1 MPFEESLK
9 GKTDVSLRPLHLGI
23 SVPDMDESIA
33 WYTDVLGFSLLSDKY
48 MEPIKARVAFL
59 KHGEFSIEL
68 FEIDGA
74 KPLPEERR
82 IPNLD
87 IQTHGTKHMAFAVE
101 HIHEFVDRLKEKNVD
116 IAMDIFPMEEDLVCF
131 IRDNSGNL
139 LELIQ
144 TPESQD

>member
-1 MPFEESLK
+1 MPSKNSFKE
-9 GKTDVSLRPLHLGI
+9 KTNVRLRPLHLGI

-33 WYTDVLGFSLLSDKY
+33 WYTDILGFSLFSDNY
-48 MEPIKARVAFL
+48 MEPIGARVAFL

-68 FEIDGA
+68 FEIEGA

-87 IQTHGTKHMAFAVE
+87 IQTHGTKHLAFAVKD
-101 HIHEFVDRLKEKNVD
+101 IRQFVDRLKEKNVD
-116 IAMDIFPMEEDLVCF
+116 IAMDIFPVEVDLVCF

-144 TPESQD
+144 TREQ

>member
-1 MPFEESLK
+1 MPSEDSFKE
-9 GKTDVSLRPLHLGI
+9 KTDVRLRPLHLGI

-33 WYTDVLGFSLLSDKY
+33 WYTDILRFSVLSDKY
-48 MEPIKARVAFL
+48 IEPIKARVAFL
-59 KHGEFSIEL
+59 NHGEFSIEL
-68 FEIDGA
+68 FEIKGA

-87 IQTHGTKHMAFAVE
+87 IQTHGTKHMAFAVKD
-101 HIHEFVDRLKEKNVD
+101 IHKFVDRLKEKSVD
-116 IAMDIFPMEEDLVCF
+116 IAMDVFPMERDLVCF

-144 TPESQD
+144 TPE

>member
-1 MPFEESLK
+1 MPSNENFKEN
-9 GKTDVSLRPLHLGI
+9 TDVDLRPLHLGI
-23 SVPDMDESIA
+23 SIPDMAESIA
-33 WYTDVLGFSLLSDKY
+33 WYTDVLGFSLLSNDY
-48 MEPIKARVAFL
+48 IEPIKARVAFL

-68 FEIDGA
+68 FEIKGA

-87 IQTHGTKHMAFAVE
+87 IQTHGTKHMAFAVKDL
-101 HIHEFVDRLKEKNVD
+101 HRFVDRLKEKNVD
-116 IAMDIFPMEEDLVCF
+116 IAMDVFPMEGDLVCF

-144 TPESQD
+144 APE

>member
-1 MPFEESLK
+1 MPSEENFK
-9 GKTDVSLRPLHLGI
+9 EKTDISLRPLHLGI

-33 WYTDVLGFSLLSDKY
+33 WYTDVLGFSLLSDDFID
-48 MEPIKARVAFL
+48 PIKARVAFL

-68 FEIDGA
+68 FEIEGA

-87 IQTHGTKHMAFAVE
+87 IQTHGTKHMAFAVRD
-101 HIHEFVDRLKEKNVD
+101 IHKFVDRLKEKNVD
-116 IAMDIFPMEEDLVCF
+116 IAMDIFPMEGDLVCF

-144 TPESQD
+144 APE

>member
-1 MPFEESLK
+1 MPSEDSFKE
-9 GKTDVSLRPLHLGI
+9 KTDISLRPLHLGI
-23 SVPDMDESIA
+23 SVPDIDESIA
-33 WYTDVLGFSLLSDKY
+33 WYMDTLGFSLLSDNY

-68 FEIDGA
+68 FEIEGA

-82 IPNLD
+82 VPNLD
-87 IQTHGTKHMAFAVE
+87 IQTHGTKHMAFEVKDMYK
-101 HIHEFVDRLKEKNVD
+101 FVDCLKEKNVD
-116 IAMDIFPMEEDLVCF
+116 IAMDIFPMEGDLVCF

-144 TPESQD
+144 TPE

>member
-1 MPFEESLK
+1 
-9 GKTDVSLRPLHLGI
+9 
-23 SVPDMDESIA
+23 
-33 WYTDVLGFSLLSDKY
+33 

-68 FEIDGA
+68 FEIEGA

-87 IQTHGTKHMAFAVE
+87 IQTHGTKHLAFAVKD
-101 HIHEFVDRLKEKNVD
+101 IREFVDRLKEKGVD

-144 TPESQD
+144 PPE

>member
-1 MPFEESLK
+1 MTSDDSFK

-23 SVPDMDESIA
+23 SVPNMDESIA
-33 WYTDVLGFSLLSDKY
+33 WYTDILGFSLISDNFI
-48 MEPIKARVAFL
+48 EPIKARVAFL
-59 KHGEFSIEL
+59 KHGEFSVEL
-68 FEIDGA
+68 FEIEGA
-74 KPLPEERR
+74 KPLPEEQR

-101 HIHEFVDRLKEKNVD
+101 HIHEFVDRLKEKDVD
-116 IAMDIFPMEEDLVCF
+116 IAMDVFPMEGDLVCF

-144 TPESQD
+144 TPE

>member
-1 MPFEESLK
+1 MTQAADHSNRQNLI
-9 GKTDVSLRPLHLGI
+9 LRPLHFGVSI
-23 SVPDMDESIA
+23 PKMEESIA
-33 WYTDVLGFSLLSDKY
+33 WYQEMLGFTLQSDVY

-59 KHGEFSIEL
+59 SHGDFSIEL
-68 FEIDGA
+68 FEVAGA

-87 IQTHGTKHMAFAVE
+87 LRTHGTKHVAFAVNDIRKLVAE
-101 HIHEFVDRLKEKNVD
+101 LKAKGAD
-116 IAMDIFPMEEDLVCF
+116 IAMDVFPVNQDLVCF

-144 TPESQD
+144 TPE